1 VVWPQ
6 NHYDGFLVWPQNQG
20 QRFGASKSLR
30 RFHDLSLKTKVDSLV
45 IWASKS
51 L

>member
-1 VVWPQ
+1 
-6 NHYDGFLVWPQNQG
+6 
-20 QRFGASKSLR
+20 
-30 RFHDLSLKTKVDSLV
+30 LSLKTKVDSLSVVWSQNHRVGFPSLGLKTGSYGLV